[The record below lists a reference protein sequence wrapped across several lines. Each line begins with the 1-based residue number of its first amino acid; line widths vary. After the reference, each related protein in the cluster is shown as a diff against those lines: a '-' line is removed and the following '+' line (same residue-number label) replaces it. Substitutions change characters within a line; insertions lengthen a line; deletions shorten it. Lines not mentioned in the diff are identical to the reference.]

1 MLIVWFIFV
10 GNDLVIYCYLVIVFM
25 CFGLVVVLICCWL
38 LVLDYYIVCG
48 FLLEFWC
55 LLVACGL
62 LGC

>member
-1 MLIVWFIFV
+1 MIWLFIVIWLLCLCV
-10 GNDLVIYCYLVIVFM
+10 
-25 CFGLVVVLICCWL
+25 FGLVVVLICCWL